1 MLVGLLLCGI
11 VVGGLAAATSLI
23 AGFSLWA
30 AFGFYILGGIVG
42 LSASSLALLIH
53 HRRRTPDLP
62 AISPAA
68 AAEREPYSTRG

>member
-11 VVGGLAAATSLI
+11 VVGALAAATSLI
-23 AGFSLWA
+23 AGFSLLA

-53 HRRRTPDLP
+53 HRRRTSELP
-62 AISPAA
+62 AISPASA
-68 AAEREPYSTRG
+68 PEAEPYSTRG